1 MCQVA
6 LLHELKEDPDALIV
20 LEHIFTCDNVLTIQ
34 RFDQTAFVDNALAF
48 GVAYTSILE
57 HALVLISGSNAFKNR
72 GEGTAPDLFL
82 YLVEI
87 LRVELLH
94 NTCFLHQPLDL

>member
-1 MCQVA
+1 M
-6 LLHELKEDPDALIV
+6 

-34 RFDQTAFVDNALAF
+34 RFDQAAFVDNALAF

-57 HALVLISGSNAFKNR
+57 HALVLISDSNAFKNR

-94 NTCFLHQPLDL
+94 GTCFLHQPLDL